1 MNITALD
8 KKSTKDHV
16 LKLKTNDGPQATQIR
31 RLYVSDLW
39 GDDELSYSKMIK
51 AAVKFA
57 SAESDVVDWTTAKVT
72 YMDGDGDRITISSDE
87 ELTDSFRQSL
97 KSSSTFRLSV
107 LFQMGD
113 PDAKNI
119 PAMVTGKN
127 PQKLMRIE
135 RQIARKSGQLEA
147 LKVKAKLA
155 SSNGSNGGKKP
166 MGWMNAQKFDSNFF
180 IHARH
185 TCDGCSKTPIIG
197 TRYHAQKIPDFDL
210 CATCFSKYEG
220 EDLDFKPEA
229 LGKYFSQ
236 LDDHFYLNIRNLNLF
251 SIQSLDRD
259 RNMQQRWLRRQLSN
273 SRMCEIHASSPC
285 EGFRPN
291 KKAKAEG
298 QAKGNGA
305 NHVEAA
311 IDFLKTL
318 SPAVVQSL
326 KDVEIHVSSPPCQ
339 GYSDG
344 KPKSEDKASK
354 DDVMSKSQDTPVA
367 AASKP
372 DSEEGSNETEPKS
385 ESSGSNDDSFLSD
398 ADGNSIA
405 EVIGRTLDV
414 CVQAMEDVMI
424 DDAVSS
430 NDVAAAASAVAAD
443 AFSVASSIADA
454 LKSSDNFKSANASSQ
469 TDAAVKEEKV
479 EKSKNEEAEDDWSVV
494 SDEKSKAKEVVTGEE
509 TDKSVTSVE
518 PISAVVLAKWDAE
531 LKQLHELGFLDDRI
545 NTNALESL
553 EASHIGCNSEEKVT
567 VNSVVEYLLK

>member
-1 MNITALD
+1 
-8 KKSTKDHV
+8 
-16 LKLKTNDGPQATQIR
+16 
-31 RLYVSDLW
+31 VSDLW
-39 GDDELSYSKMIK
+39 GDDDLSYSKLIT
-51 AAVKFA
+51 AAAKFA
-57 SAESDVVDWTTAKVT
+57 SEPDDVDKTTAKVT
-72 YMDGDGDRITISSDE
+72 YVDGDGDRITISSDE
-87 ELTDSFRQSL
+87 ELTDSFRQTL
-97 KSSSTFRLSV
+97 KSSSPFRLSV
-107 LFQMGD
+107 LFQIGD
-113 PDAKNI
+113 SDAKNV

-155 SSNGSNGGKKP
+155 SSNGPNANGKKP
-166 MGWMNAQKFDSNFF
+166 MGWMNAQKFDSTFF

-220 EDLDFKPEA
+220 KDLDFKPEA
-229 LGKYFSQ
+229 
-236 LDDHFYLNIRNLNLF
+236 
-251 SIQSLDRD
+251 LDRD

-273 SRMCEIHASSPC
+273 SRMCEIHASPPC

-298 QAKGNGA
+298 QAKCNGA

-326 KDVEIHVSSPPCQ
+326 KDVEIHVSPPCQ
-339 GYSDG
+339 GFSDG
-344 KPKSEDKASK
+344 KPKSEDEASK
-354 DDVMSKSQDTPVA
+354 DDNLNDAKPKSEDTPIA

-372 DSEEGSNETEPKS
+372 DSEEVSNETEPKS
-385 ESSGSNDDSFLSD
+385 ESSGSNDDSFFSD

-424 DDAVSS
+424 DDAVPS
-430 NDVAAAASAVAAD
+430 NDVAAAASAAAAD
-443 AFSVASSIADA
+443 AFSVASSIAEA

-469 TDAAVKEEKV
+469 TDAAVKEDKV
-479 EKSKNEEAEDDWSVV
+479 EKPKTEEAEDDWSVV
-494 SDEKSKAKEVVTGEE
+494 SDTKSKAKEVATEEE

-518 PISAVVLAKWDAE
+518 PISPVVLAKWDAE

-553 EASHIGCNSEEKVT
+553 EASHIGCNSEETVT

>member
-1 MNITALD
+1 
-8 KKSTKDHV
+8 
-16 LKLKTNDGPQATQIR
+16 
-31 RLYVSDLW
+31 
-39 GDDELSYSKMIK
+39 
-51 AAVKFA
+51 
-57 SAESDVVDWTTAKVT
+57 
-72 YMDGDGDRITISSDE
+72 
-87 ELTDSFRQSL
+87 
-97 KSSSTFRLSV
+97 
-107 LFQMGD
+107 MGD
-113 PDAKNI
+113 SDAKNV

-155 SSNGSNGGKKP
+155 SSNGPTSANGGKKP
-166 MGWMNAQKFDSNFF
+166 MGWMNAQKFDSTFF

-210 CATCFSKYEG
+210 CASCFSKYEG

-229 LGKYFSQ
+229 LGTLYSQ
-236 LDDHFYLNIRNLNLF
+236 LDDYFFVNISNLTIC

-273 SRMCEIHASSPC
+273 SRMCEIHASPPC

-291 KKAKAEG
+291 KKVKAEG
-298 QAKGNGA
+298 QAKGYGT

-326 KDVEIHVSSPPCQ
+326 KDVEIHVSPPCQ
-339 GYSDG
+339 GFSDA
-344 KPKSEDKASK
+344 KPKSEDGASK
-354 DDVMSKSQDTPVA
+354 DDNLNDAKPKSEDTPIA
-367 AASKP
+367 AASNP
-372 DSEEGSNETEPKS
+372 DSEEVSNEPEPKS
-385 ESSGSNDDSFLSD
+385 ESSSSNDDSFFSD

-405 EVIGRTLDV
+405 EVIGRTLDF

-424 DDAVSS
+424 DDAVPS
-430 NDVAAAASAVAAD
+430 NDVAAAASAAAAD
-443 AFSVASSIADA
+443 AFSVASSIAEA
-454 LKSSDNFKSANASSQ
+454 LKSSDNFKSTNASSQ

-479 EKSKNEEAEDDWSVV
+479 EKPKTEEAEDDWSVV
-494 SDEKSKAKEVVTGEE
+494 SDEKSKTKEVATEEE

-518 PISAVVLAKWDAE
+518 PISPVVLAKWDAE

-553 EASHIGCNSEEKVT
+553 EASHIAIDSDETVT